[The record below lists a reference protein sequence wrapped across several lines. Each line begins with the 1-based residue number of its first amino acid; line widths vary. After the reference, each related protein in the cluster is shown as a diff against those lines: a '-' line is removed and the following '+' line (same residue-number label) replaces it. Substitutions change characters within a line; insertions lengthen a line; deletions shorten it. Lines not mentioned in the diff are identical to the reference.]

1 MTALDWIIAVALTL
15 SLLLGLMR
23 GFVRELL
30 SLAGWVIGIVLALR
44 YAADLGR
51 VVLLPDSWHGV
62 RTAIAAVVVVVL
74 CVLLAGVMGWVA
86 RRMMV
91 AAKLSG
97 TDRMLGALFGAVRG
111 VLVLLAMVWFAH
123 STDVTTSTWW
133 QQSALLP
140 YAESALRSVAPWLPE
155 SVQRK
160 MIESGLSTDASL
172 TGG

>member
-1 MTALDWIIAVALTL
+1 VTALDWIIVVALAL

-30 SLAGWVIGIVLALR
+30 SLAGWAIGIVLALH

-51 VVLLPDSWHGV
+51 VVPLPDSWHGV
-62 RTAIAAVVVVVL
+62 RTAIAAVVLIVL
-74 CVLLAGVMGWVA
+74 CVLVAGLVGWLA
-86 RRMMV
+86 RRVMV

-123 STDVTTSTWW
+123 GTDVTTSAWW
-133 QQSALLP
+133 RQSALLP
-140 YAESALRSVAPWLPE
+140 YAESALRSAAPWLPDI
-155 SVQRK
+155 VQRK
-160 MIESGLSTDASL
+160 VIVSGP
-172 TGG
+172 

>member
-1 MTALDWIIAVALTL
+1 VTALDWIIAVALAL

-30 SLAGWVIGIVLALR
+30 SLAGWAIGIVLALH
-44 YAADLGR
+44 YAVDLGR
-51 VVLLPDSWHGV
+51 VVPLPDSWHGV
-62 RTAIAAVVVVVL
+62 RIAVAAVVLVVL
-74 CVLLAGVMGWVA
+74 CVLVAGAMGWVA
-86 RRMMV
+86 RRMMI

-97 TDRMLGALFGAVRG
+97 TDRVLGALFGAFRG
-111 VLVLLAMVWFAH
+111 VLILLAMVWFAH

-155 SVQRK
+155 SVPRK
-160 MIESGLSTDASL
+160 VIVSGL
-172 TGG
+172 